1 MSGRKLRGKHSSF
14 WPDPRGD
21 GAWGRREGGRW
32 RLRRPPREISPAA
45 IVLLRASHQRWA
57 RAGTGTPPTPSN
69 GRPNPLLGQPAP
81 PAEHPAGCRCHLLRR
96 RAPPQGRRF
105 VSAAA
110 PRSAAQRPEAG
121 GGPGYPG
128 CPGRDAGHAGDPGSR
143 SGQVAEPPRAER
155 HRAPQPDPTAPRALP
170 APNPKAPHPTAPG
183 GSQPQRSPRP
193 THPTPGRAAPAGGA
207 ADKAAGRYAAASR
220 RTKGPGAAPP
230 RAARRYA
237 PTGPLRAAPLPA
249 EFTLLS
255 PAPGDSP
262 SGASLLG
269 ASNGRRGGRGAVPP
283 GWGSG
288 RGVRALRPR
297 RRGCGF
303 GAPSRPLAFR
313 AVKIG
318 SAGLAGQGIPG
329 D

>member
-57 RAGTGTPPTPSN
+57 RAGTGTPPTPRN

-110 PRSAAQRPEAG
+110 PRSAAQRPGAG

-128 CPGRDAGHAGDPGSR
+128 CPGRDTGHAGDPGSR

-170 APNPKAPHPTAPG
+170 APQPQPRGPAPHRTRRL
-183 GSQPQRSPRP
+183 S
-193 THPTPGRAAPAGGA
+193 APALPPPHSPHAGTSGSRRRRGGQSGGA
-207 ADKAAGRYAAASR
+207 LRRRLPPNKGARGRPAPRRPPVRTYGPAASRAASR
-220 RTKGPGAAPP
+220 R
-230 RAARRYA
+230 
-237 PTGPLRAAPLPA
+237 
-249 EFTLLS
+249 
-255 PAPGDSP
+255 
-262 SGASLLG
+262 
-269 ASNGRRGGRGAVPP
+269 VH
-283 GWGSG
+283 
-288 RGVRALRPR
+288 VALARPR
-297 RRGCGF
+297 
-303 GAPSRPLAFR
+303 
-313 AVKIG
+313 
-318 SAGLAGQGIPG
+318 
-329 D
+329 

>member
-1 MSGRKLRGKHSSF
+1 MTQAPAR
-14 WPDPRGD
+14 
-21 GAWGRREGGRW
+21 GRW
-32 RLRRPPREISPAA
+32 PSRHAPSGTARPSLTQPRPEPSP
-45 IVLLRASHQRWA
+45 
-57 RAGTGTPPTPSN
+57 P
-69 GRPNPLLGQPAP
+69 PNPN
-81 PAEHPAGCRCHLLRR
+81 
-96 RAPPQGRRF
+96 
-105 VSAAA
+105 
-110 PRSAAQRPEAG
+110 
-121 GGPGYPG
+121 PG
-128 CPGRDAGHAGDPGSR
+128 
-143 SGQVAEPPRAER
+143 
-155 HRAPQPDPTAPRALP
+155 
-170 APNPKAPHPTAPG
+170 APHPTAPG